1 MENKKKRK
9 KTGQLSLLLLC
20 VLCLTRGAVP
30 VKAADKSVQI
40 RIPVS
45 CTGTDTTERFHYEL
59 EGGESEY
66 EQVDTG
72 RLTLSDGE
80 EGNFVITCNYPG
92 TYHYTVRQA
101 KGTDEQTT
109 YDDTVYQ
116 VEVYVTEND
125 EGQLAATSMAYIA
138 GDTEKR
144 DVLRYQNSKEKV
156 QQPEKPQAQPTEPQ
170 AQPEKATEYL
180 TGPKTGDETNWC
192 LWLMLA
198 VSCTGTAGMLWLKKN
213 QWGKEDA

>member
-9 KTGQLSLLLLC
+9 KTGQLSLLLFC

-80 EGNFVITCNYPG
+80 EGNFEITCNYPG
-92 TYHYTVRQA
+92 TYYYTVRQE
-101 KGTDEQTT
+101 KGTDVLTT
-109 YDDTVYQ
+109 YDDTVYR
-116 VEVYVTEND
+116 VEVYVTENE

-138 GDTEKR
+138 GETGKR

-156 QQPEKPQAQPTEPQ
+156 QQPEEAQ
-170 AQPEKATEYL
+170 AQPEKATGYQ

-192 LWLMLA
+192 LWLMMT
-198 VSCTGTAGMLWLKKN
+198 VSCTGTVGLLWMKKN
-213 QWGKEDA
+213 QRGKEDA